1 MISQFVKG
9 DLFIWLAWYPHH
21 KVLRIAGGIFKQ
33 KVRQATI
40 KIHQKILELR
50 LDVLLQKRLRV
61 LLIIIDRNHVLRTH
75 MLENRHILKS

>member
-1 MISQFVKG
+1 
-9 DLFIWLAWYPHH
+9 
-21 KVLRIAGGIFKQ
+21 VLRIAGGIFKQ

-40 KIHQKILELR
+40 KIHQEILELR